1 MSDNTDKITK
11 AVSDAVSASAKW
23 LENPDNYGPL
33 LTAVSKVGGAVLQG
47 LVDGIFGDGAFA
59 SFDNLMAKVFGFLGL
74 PYEKLTGAESTEN
87 GSSGPGGRGYNED
100 YKKEQIALER
110 TKEYRSE
117 LEQMSKEYANAL
129 TFWTSEK
136 TGIRYS
142 GGTMDQARAYGE
154 ATESGVPFHVDS
166 SGNVIMDFGGAEDS
180 AKKAADAVN
189 EVKKAT
195 DNLPKTVDIDVN
207 INVHSSKITLP
218 DGTNLTIEDDEIDG
232 SHAGGLPY
240 VPYDGY
246 IAELHR
252 GERVLT
258 RSDADSYRKS
268 GGSGGATGPI
278 QASATL
284 QAGTININNAGDAK
298 ALVAALAS
306 ETTRQMRAIGV
317 R

>member
-1 MSDNTDKITK
+1 
-11 AVSDAVSASAKW
+11 
-23 LENPDNYGPL
+23 
-33 LTAVSKVGGAVLQG
+33 
-47 LVDGIFGDGAFA
+47 
-59 SFDNLMAKVFGFLGL
+59 
-74 PYEKLTGAESTEN
+74 
-87 GSSGPGGRGYNED
+87 
-100 YKKEQIALER
+100 
-110 TKEYRSE
+110 
-117 LEQMSKEYANAL
+117 
-129 TFWTSEK
+129 
-136 TGIRYS
+136 
-142 GGTMDQARAYGE
+142 
-154 ATESGVPFHVDS
+154 
-166 SGNVIMDFGGAEDS
+166 MDFGGAEDS

-232 SHAGGLPY
+232 SHAGGLSY

-268 GGSGGATGPI
+268 GGAGGTTGPI